1 MTNITQKK
9 KVTFFQNYDLYSD
22 ANPKDTVRI
31 KYATLQDVK
40 DTIKK
45 LEKLY
50 KKGERKHSRISQIAN
65 VMTQRLRVIKDK
77 NPKIDKGR
85 FELSKRYFDFLKER
99 TKIKGETSRKKYV
112 FKLK

>member
-1 MTNITQKK
+1 
-9 KVTFFQNYDLYSD
+9 
-22 ANPKDTVRI
+22 
-31 KYATLQDVK
+31 
-40 DTIKK
+40 
-45 LEKLY
+45 
-50 KKGERKHSRISQIAN
+50 
-65 VMTQRLRVIKDK
+65 MTQRLRVIKDK

>member
-1 MTNITQKK
+1 MNTPTKK
-9 KVTFFQNYDLYSD
+9 NTYFENYDLYSD
-22 ANPKDTVRI
+22 ARPNDTVRI
-31 KYATLQDVK
+31 KYSNKKDVA

-50 KKGERKHSRISQIAN
+50 KKGERKHNRISQIVN

-85 FELSKRYFDFLKER
+85 LKLSNDYFNFLKKR
-99 TKIKGETSRKKYV
+99 TKVKGDKERKKMV
-112 FKLK
+112 FKL